1 MVFQW
6 ENIFGGQDRE
16 LETRL
21 LTSSRTVAE
30 DTVLLTASIQPNL
43 VPPMAVR
50 SSPLNLWRLP
60 WMGPSSDVG
69 VSGTWQSTPR
79 SLCKPTLAF
88 STVKHRVRLH
98 LSVSSWAALQ
108 RCFTQESLFSL
119 GSSIRAS
126 PLAIAAFNLSA
137 PWVAPWGE
145 AHIEK
150 VMLCKCKGFVNL
162 GNFSWGPLYHMRK
175 NNRVIFKY
183 RNESI
188 KIAKKSLAWAP
199 APNSSLLPSLLPSHH
214 AWAFPCAY
222 QECFPCVPYT
232 ARISPKPYFT
242 ATWKG
247 LHRLSLFSPQFHRGG
262 RSAWAAPAERWRC
275 GDEQGL
281 LQVGLGHGGEQTSL
295 GWEWRGAVEALCCP
309 AGQGRV
315 GTGVLVP
322 SWCIFTGHH
331 QSFSAL
337 CNRKYSSKFLF
348 SLQFLLPWLSDCTNH
363 TFFLELLTHHGEIKC
378 STTAWNLF
386 QDMDWERVTAGDGMA
401 HQPLPSPFSC
411 SLQEPAG
418 LSLGGWRASP
428 GYISTQQNSPGE
440 RAGSQ
445 PCPTSQG

>member
-1 MVFQW
+1 MNQKLFEFCLPSFPHCNFTSPDYPFYCFFWCFFFFLTKHSCLALQLFCNSHIIYNSERPCLHPQQKEAARYHGYVQTGSPYLMVFQW

-43 VPPMAVR
+43 VPPMAVC

-88 STVKHRVRLH
+88 STVKHGVRLH

-137 PWVAPWGE
+137 PWVAPWGD

-150 VMLCKCKGFVNL
+150 VMLCKRKGFVNL

-222 QECFPCVPYT
+222 
-232 ARISPKPYFT
+232 
-242 ATWKG
+242 
-247 LHRLSLFSPQFHRGG
+247 
-262 RSAWAAPAERWRC
+262 
-275 GDEQGL
+275 
-281 LQVGLGHGGEQTSL
+281 
-295 GWEWRGAVEALCCP
+295 
-309 AGQGRV
+309 
-315 GTGVLVP
+315 
-322 SWCIFTGHH
+322 
-331 QSFSAL
+331 
-337 CNRKYSSKFLF
+337 
-348 SLQFLLPWLSDCTNH
+348 
-363 TFFLELLTHHGEIKC
+363 
-378 STTAWNLF
+378 
-386 QDMDWERVTAGDGMA
+386 
-401 HQPLPSPFSC
+401 
-411 SLQEPAG
+411 
-418 LSLGGWRASP
+418 
-428 GYISTQQNSPGE
+428 
-440 RAGSQ
+440 
-445 PCPTSQG
+445 